1 MAIEAVAALLS
12 GSLSLLADAGHMATD
27 AIGIGMA
34 LAAIVAAD
42 NLKGKPQRTF
52 GVYRLE
58 VLAALANSLLLFA
71 VAGYVIYEAVR
82 RLGGQSADVLSG
94 PMLLVASAGL
104 VINVI
109 SWLLL
114 RSGAKESINV
124 EGAFLEVIADM
135 LGSVAVIIAA
145 VVIWATGWIWVD
157 AVFGMAIGIFI
168 LPRAWRLGR
177 KALRILVEAAPDSVD
192 VTEVGR
198 DLRRIPGV
206 DDVHDLHVWTLTS
219 DMDAASAHLM
229 TADDIDP
236 HPVLDAAR
244 NMMKDNYEIGH
255 VTFQVEPRSHT
266 GCDDVNW

>member
-1 MAIEAVAALLS
+1 
-12 GSLSLLADAGHMATD
+12 MATD

-34 LAAIVAAD
+34 LAAIIAAD
-42 NLKGKPQRTF
+42 TIKDRPQRTF

-82 RLGGQSADVLSG
+82 RLGGQDVDVLSG
-94 PMLLVASAGL
+94 PMLIVASAGL

-124 EGAFLEVIADM
+124 EGALLEVIADM
-135 LGSVAVIIAA
+135 LGSVAVIVAA
-145 VVIWATGWIWVD
+145 ILIWATGWTWVD
-157 AVFGMAIGIFI
+157 AVFGIGIGIFI

-177 KALRILVEAAPDSVD
+177 KAVRILVEAAPESVN
-192 VTEVGR
+192 VTEVDR
-198 DLRRIPGV
+198 DLRAISGV
-206 DDVHDLHVWTLTS
+206 VDVHDLHVWTITS

-229 TADDIDP
+229 TADGVDP
-236 HPVLDAAR
+236 HPVLDTAR
-244 NMMKDNYEIGH
+244 NMLRDDYGIGH